1 MLGTVISFHEDPIG
15 LDPGHLVVVRGH
27 FLRVL
32 RQLSEVGRKQVEGME
47 VLALRYPPDSKPAV
61 NPSASESASN
71 LLYYLFDNWASTI
84 VILKNLRS
92 ELALVVS
99 SSHLAK
105 KNCADEMIRAIG
117 SWLDWTRQR
126 KKSLQARLFQT

>member
-1 MLGTVISFHEDPIG
+1 M
-15 LDPGHLVVVRGH
+15 VRGH

-32 RQLSEVGRKQVEGME
+32 KQLSEVGRKQVEGIE
-47 VLALRYPPDSKPAV
+47 VLALRYPPESKSIV

-71 LLYYLFDNWASTI
+71 LFYYLFDNWASTI

-99 SSHLAK
+99 SPQYLHK
-105 KNCADEMIRAIG
+105 TCANELTRAIV
-117 SWLDWTRQR
+117 SWLGWTRRR
-126 KKSLQARLFQT
+126 KKSQQARLYPT